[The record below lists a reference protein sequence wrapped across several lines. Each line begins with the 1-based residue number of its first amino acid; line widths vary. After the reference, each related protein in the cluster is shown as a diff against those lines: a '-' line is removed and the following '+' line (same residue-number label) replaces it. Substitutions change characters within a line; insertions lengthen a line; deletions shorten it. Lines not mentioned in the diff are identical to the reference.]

1 MTEIS
6 VSGLVKSFEIGNNIL
21 DGITFQVET
30 GERVGLLGRN
40 GAGKSTLFKILT
52 GELDYDEG
60 DVVIAKGRRLGL
72 ISQIPV
78 YPVGFT
84 VEDVL
89 NTAFSRHQKL
99 AEEMERLAAQGI
111 YPEGFGKEAYE
122 DMKRWEKTVRPD
134 MLFCGAPHILIP
146 HAPLGQG
153 EPVQE
158 RDYRRHLF

>member
-6 VSGLVKSFEIGNNIL
+6 VNGLVKSFEIGNNIL

-52 GELDYDEG
+52 GEMDYDEG
-60 DVVIAKGRRLGL
+60 EVVIAKGRRLGL

-99 AEEMERLAAQGI
+99 AEEGYHVVSLARVTAI
-111 YPEGFGKEAYE
+111 RDGKLIVE
-122 DMKRWEKTVRPD
+122 D
-134 MLFCGAPHILIP
+134 
-146 HAPLGQG
+146 
-153 EPVQE
+153 
-158 RDYRRHLF
+158 